1 MALAQGSGRA
11 STRLWIPFGA
21 VLFLIALAIS
31 ALVIPQL
38 RLLHVLQGLI
48 YVAIIVLALRES
60 PWAYGAGVAVAVVWN
75 SLSLFITHLMQ
86 LGAML
91 IWSFVRSGQIR
102 RPDTMMVFVGG
113 IAHFILIIACL
124 DAVIHS
130 RDELKWRRFTLGAV
144 VALAYFAVI
153 VAVARPR

>member
-1 MALAQGSGRA
+1 MELAQISGRA

-31 ALVIPQL
+31 ASVIPQL
-38 RLLHVLQGLI
+38 RLLHLLQGLI

-60 PWAYGAGVAVAVVWN
+60 PWAYGAGVAIAVVWN
-75 SLSLFITHLMQ
+75 GLSLFITHLMQ
-86 LGAML
+86 VGAML

-124 DAVIHS
+124 DALIHS
-130 RDELKWRRFTLGAV
+130 RDELKWRRFALGAV